1 MAELQPRRAQES
13 IHHAGARL
21 GGVVIVWVTIAS
33 SIGRRITQSMRGAVR
48 MVQSSMHAELVS
60 LVVAGVR
67 ARGRTG
73 SVMLLVQSW
82 LEGLSLDS
90 PTLSARGATPTIR
103 RRSGR
108 P

>member
-1 MAELQPRRAQES
+1 
-13 IHHAGARL
+13 
-21 GGVVIVWVTIAS
+21 
-33 SIGRRITQSMRGAVR
+33 MRGAVR

-103 RRSGR
+103 RRLGR